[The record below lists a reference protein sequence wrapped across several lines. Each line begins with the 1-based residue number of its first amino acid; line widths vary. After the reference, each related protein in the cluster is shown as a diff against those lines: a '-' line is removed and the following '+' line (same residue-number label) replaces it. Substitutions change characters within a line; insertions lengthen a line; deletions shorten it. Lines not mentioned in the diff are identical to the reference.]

1 MGKKLNFLYSAL
13 HSSYWVYYGVISS
26 FSSVFLLARGFSNSQ
41 IGIILAIGNV
51 LAVMIQP
58 YLADVIDRSEK
69 ISIFGVMS
77 WLAAVLILLSMF
89 ILFTENIV
97 FLAVFYITTFM
108 IMTVMQ
114 PFCNGLNKVLEES
127 GERIYF
133 GFCRSIGSLVYGI
146 AVAALGYFVELY
158 SVDIIPK
165 TGILTAALLLLIIY
179 FSWKNYHINKRKL
192 NFHDNR
198 NQKEAEKID
207 LRSFIRAHKMF
218 LLVNIGVFGLYI
230 GNATVNTFMAQIVK
244 SVGGGNGD
252 VGIVLSVLAF
262 LEVPAMMTFDRY
274 SRKFTCNRL
283 LKFSATVFVVWLI
296 GCTLSP
302 DVATLIVVQSTQL
315 CSLAVFLP
323 AMVKYIDEN
332 MRKGE
337 EIKGHTLFTTTTTVA
352 AVVTSLAGGFIL
364 DISSARVLLAIAS
377 ALTIIGAVFVY
388 IYIDK
393 ATEESKERNI

>member
-13 HSSYWVYYGVISS
+13 HSSYWVYFGVISS

-58 YLADVIDRSEK
+58 YLADAIDRSEK
-69 ISIFGVMS
+69 LSIFGVMS
-77 WLAAVLILLSMF
+77 WLAAALVLLSMV
-89 ILFTENIV
+89 ILFTENLG
-97 FLAVFYITTFM
+97 FLTLFYITAFM

-165 TGILTAALLLLIIY
+165 AGILTAALLLLIIY
-179 FSWKNYHINKRKL
+179 FSWKNYHTHKRKL
-192 NFHDNR
+192 NCHDNR
-198 NQKEAEKID
+198 NQNEVERID

-377 ALTIIGAVFVY
+377 VLTIIGAVFVY
-388 IYIDK
+388 MYIDK